1 MLEERSTTPLGSVLP
16 VSWLPLSVPSWLK
29 SGHFTTRTDSSRPD
43 ISYLTM
49 DLNMCTSTL
58 CLRLLRFH
66 PFHLFTDRNSGSHI
80 SMFFDFSI
88 TFLTISYP
96 LYLAYV
102 DFL

>member
-1 MLEERSTTPLGSVLP
+1 
-16 VSWLPLSVPSWLK
+16 
-29 SGHFTTRTDSSRPD
+29 
-43 ISYLTM
+43 
-49 DLNMCTSTL
+49 MCTSTL
-58 CLRLLRFH
+58 CLRLLRFY